1 MSIDPSSQLIP
12 DMLDWV
18 EIRWVGRPI
27 QSPDVELSD
36 KFINNA
42 STVGSGVVILK
53 DSPLIHPT
61 VKRNNDRLKNV
72 VHRPLGIEISINNTK
87 PSFWFIVTP
96 AQTTTKPPPNRSYS
110 LTVASEN
117 LSPWRL
123 YTLVL
128 PLLKF
133 RLNRLSLE
141 KSTLDHCC
149 LVHWMCWWQRPR
161 RARLWRC
168 VNVVRTAGRL
178 DLRFPALNRFRTVW
192 SKMFTPVEVLSWC
205 YNALAV
211 IRRFL
216 WVMLRM

>member
-1 MSIDPSSQLIP
+1 MLNCRINSLTTRPRWGRALSSWRTAPWFILPRNGTTGWRMSSTDRWALRFPST
-12 DMLDWV
+12 
-18 EIRWVGRPI
+18 I
-27 QSPDVELSD
+27 QNRVL
-36 KFINNA
+36 
-42 STVGSGVVILK
+42 
-53 DSPLIHPT
+53 
-61 VKRNNDRLKNV
+61 
-72 VHRPLGIEISINNTK
+72 
-87 PSFWFIVTP
+87 WFIVTP

-128 PLLKF
+128 PSLKC
-133 RLNRLSLE
+133 RLNWLSSG

-149 LVHWMCWWQRPR
+149 LVHWMCWWHQSR

-192 SKMFTPVEVLSWC
+192 SGMFTPVEVLSWC
-205 YNALAV
+205 YKALAV

-216 WVMLRM
+216 WVMLQM